1 MPKKPSTVNLEESV
15 WNDIELFMKE
25 NNVNRNTAI
34 EWMLIER
41 RTLLARSNNITIAQV
56 SEKGKPE
63 EEYREEILA
72 INSVV
77 TADSIKNIYD
87 EMAD

>member
-41 RTLLARSNNITIAQV
+41 RTLLARSNNITITKA
-56 SEKGKPE
+56 SEIDKPE
-63 EEYREEILA
+63 EYHEEILA
-72 INSVV
+72 MNSIV

-87 EMAD
+87 EMAE

>member
-41 RTLLARSNNITIAQV
+41 RTLLARSNNITITQA
-56 SEKGKPE
+56 SEKDKPE
-63 EEYREEILA
+63 ECHEEVLSM
-72 INSVV
+72 NSIV
-77 TADSIKNIYD
+77 TTDSIKNIYD

>member
-41 RTLLARSNNITIAQV
+41 RTLLARSNNITITQA
-56 SEKGKPE
+56 SETDKPE
-63 EEYREEILA
+63 EYHEEILA
-72 INSVV
+72 MNSIV

-87 EMAD
+87 EMAE